1 MKWELSCNVS
11 FNRLIGGMF
20 GNIDRASRAYIE
32 RNVTVRV
39 DSLKKLLA
47 SVLSYSAKETSCS

>member
-1 MKWELSCNVS
+1 
-11 FNRLIGGMF
+11 MF